1 MLIISINPVAFTIGS
16 HPVRWWGIIA
26 GIAIIVMIVIIPR
39 EAKRLGIT
47 RDLYSLF
54 LWCII
59 GGYIGG
65 RLAYVIY
72 DWEHFVANP
81 REIIGFAGL
90 AQNGMIIGV
99 IAAALIYMRVT
110 RMRFSTLLS
119 IGDAVA
125 VAMPL
130 ALAIARIGCTINGCC
145 TGKLSPFQHFPGA
158 VIYAPPPPGTPPQDW
173 YYLSSQYFGVPIYP
187 TQIYH
192 LLWGL
197 IVFAVVLRLRG
208 KFKPEGCLA
217 FFCFCLFAA
226 GDFAIRFLRT
236 DIPVLWGLRQA
247 QVLDL
252 AILVVFLPWL
262 IIRIRRFKKQALV
275 TELANEAEQEQS
287 H

>member
-1 MLIISINPVAFTIGS
+1 MLTISIDPVAFTIGS
-16 HPVRWWGIIA
+16 HQVRWWGIIA
-26 GIAIIVMIVIIPR
+26 GIAVIMLIVITPR

-72 DWEHFVANP
+72 DWDYFLAHP
-81 REIIGFAGL
+81 REIIGFLGL

-125 VAMPL
+125 VGTPL

-145 TGKLSPFQHFPGA
+145 SGQPSPFHFFPLA
-158 VIYAPPPPGTPPQDW
+158 IIYTPRDAMAP
-173 YYLSSQYFGVPIYP
+173 QYWNVPIYP

-197 IVFAVVLRLRG
+197 IVFAVVWRLRG
-208 KFKPEGCLA
+208 KFKPEGCLLFF
-217 FFCFCLFAA
+217 FFCIFAI
-226 GDFAIRFLRT
+226 GDFSLRFLRAEE
-236 DIPVLWGLRQA
+236 PWLWGLRQA
-247 QVLDL
+247 QVVDL
-252 AILVVFLPWL
+252 AILAVFLPWL
-262 IIRIRRFKKQALV
+262 IIRLRRFQKQALV
-275 TELANEAEQEQS
+275 AELANEAELEQS
-287 H
+287 RED